1 MGALRGAHAR
11 KLPPAGMSNRPRERG
26 PQHEHRPATGT
37 SMNDAFRH
45 LPELCDRI
53 VGAEVSGLRIT
64 DEMLAAWDVQAL
76 ARGLGRAWR
85 VSDGALDASRRAT
98 LSGIADSQDLWVF
111 AYGSL
116 MWDPGFHFAEVRRA
130 SLPDYQR
137 RFTHTTTIGRGSPEH
152 PGLVLSLEPGAGRCD
167 GLAFRIERAII
178 ERESRIIWRREMI
191 LGGYQPRILP
201 VSTPQG
207 TVDALALISDPADE
221 RGAPEM
227 PLHEVATVIIHACG
241 NRGTNL
247 DYLRQVVEQLDRLCV
262 TDDYVRR
269 LACLAGI
276 GPRGGCPT
284 TPAGC
289 GN

>member
-1 MGALRGAHAR
+1 MH
-11 KLPPAGMSNRPRERG
+11 
-26 PQHEHRPATGT
+26 
-37 SMNDAFRH
+37 DAFRH
-45 LPELCDRI
+45 LPELCGRI
-53 VGAEVSGLRIT
+53 VGADESGLRIT
-64 DEMLAAWDVQAL
+64 DEMLTAWDVQAL
-76 ARGLGRAWR
+76 ARGLGADWR
-85 VSDGALDASRRAT
+85 VSDEALEASRRAT
-98 LSGIADSQDLWVF
+98 LSGIAESQDLWVF

-137 RFTHTTTIGRGSPEH
+137 RFTHQTTIGRGSPEH

-167 GLAFRIERAII
+167 GLAFRIERAIL
-178 ERESRIIWRREMI
+178 ERESRIIWRREML
-191 LGGYQPRILP
+191 LGGYRAGILP

-207 TVDALALISDPADE
+207 PVEALALLSDPADD
-221 RGAPEM
+221 RGASEL
-227 PLHEVATVIIHACG
+227 PLQEVATVITHACG

-247 DYLRQVVEQLDRLCV
+247 DYLRQVVEQLERLCV

-276 GPRGGCPT
+276 GPRVESLS